1 VTPLAQVNEI
11 HSYPLHKK
19 QKQIVDHA
27 SRFNI
32 VRCGRRFGKTDLLI
46 DRAIDTV
53 SDGFPF
59 GWFSPTYK
67 VLTEPYAI
75 LKEILTPAIK
85 RSSDSDKRIELYGGG
100 VIEFWSME
108 NEDAGKSRKYKRV
121 GVDEC
126 AMVRDLQTRWEN
138 AIRPT
143 LSDYKGDAY
152 FCSTPKG
159 LNYFYDLH
167 CKAER
172 GDVGWKTFHAT
183 TYDNPF
189 ISKSEIDTAKA
200 DLPSLVFS
208 QEYMAEFVSGAG
220 ALIDRDW
227 LQTKAPPPLDS
238 LEIKMGVDFGLS
250 EKTMADY
257 TAIAVIGRERVKD
270 GYRYWVL
277 DVDRMRGS
285 LQDILAF
292 IKRKA
297 AIWNPSLVTVEKV
310 QAQTW
315 AAQELLRTTNL
326 PINALNPQNYG
337 GEKNDKVG
345 RSQSLRGRYE
355 HGLVIHSTGLTLP
368 NEFEDELLSFPIG
381 NHDDMVDAL
390 VYAYWPFFESNNDIG
405 ISWL

>member
-1 VTPLAQVNEI
+1 MVLPKY
-11 HSYPLHKK
+11 HPK
-19 QKQIVDHA
+19 QGQIA
-27 SRFNI
+27 ANLTRFN
-32 VRCGRRFGKTDLLI
+32 VLRCGRRFGKTEFDKRWLAEGSLESLPV
-46 DRAIDTV
+46 AL
-53 SDGFPF
+53 FA
-59 GWFSPTYK
+59 PTYK
-67 VLTEPYAI
+67 I
-75 LKEILTPAIK
+75 LAPAFFEIEQMLGPVIK
-85 RSSDSDKRIELYGGG
+85 AQSKTDKRIELLTGGI
-100 VIEFWSME
+100 IEGWSLD
-108 NEDAGKSRKYKRV
+108 NPDAGRSRKYGRV
-121 GVDEC
+121 VVDEPG
-126 AMVRDLQTRWEN
+126 MVKNLLDCWQQ

-143 LSDYKGDAY
+143 LSDYRGAAV
-152 FCSTPKG
+152 FSGTPKG
-159 LNYFYDLH
+159 LNDFYTLH
-167 CKAER
+167 LKGER
-172 GDVGWKTFHAT
+172 KENEWSTFHAT
-183 TYDNPF
+183 TYDNPY
-189 ISKSEIDTAKA
+189 IAKSEIEAARA

-355 HGLVIHSTGLTLP
+355 HGLVIHSIGLTLP